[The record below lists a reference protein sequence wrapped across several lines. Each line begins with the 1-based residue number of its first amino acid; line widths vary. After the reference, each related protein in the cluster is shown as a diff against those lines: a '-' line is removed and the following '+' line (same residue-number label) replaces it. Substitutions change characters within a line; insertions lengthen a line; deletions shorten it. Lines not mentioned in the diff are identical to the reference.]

1 MLSYGELGCQIPIFL
16 YNSRREAFMEI
27 SLHKTEKGLKEL
39 HRRLAEE
46 QKLRELPGLVARR
59 SRTPCASRIRHHRSG
74 WRLSRT
80 RCASWMPPSTSK
92 EDFKMDK
99 IWANRLIAGT
109 KTWAEMPARRHAG
122 VKAELAKRVAEG
134 EITAERYKE
143 ITGEDYDE

>member
-1 MLSYGELGCQIPIFL
+1 
-16 YNSRREAFMEI
+16 MEI

-59 SRTPCASRIRHHRSG
+59 SRTPCAS
-74 WRLSRT
+74 
-80 RCASWMPPSTSK
+80 WMPPSTNK
-92 EDFKMDK
+92 EDIKMDK
-99 IWANRLIAGT
+99 IWANRLIAST

-134 EITAERYKE
+134 EITAEQYKE
-143 ITGEDYDE
+143 ITGEDYNE